1 MKTVLSF
8 LFLILGLATAGC
20 VKVPEAHFT
29 ISHYDSRTAV
39 NDDCGCDGPAPAEAV
54 PVTVGRPAPGL
65 DPHGFT
71 LVNWNTYKGRKN
83 GWDRDL
89 TRLILPSDIVLLQEG
104 NLTPRLQELLREH
117 DFNLD
122 LAAAFTWND
131 AETGVLTASRIKP
144 DFLCSF
150 REREPISS
158 VPKTVLITRYPLA
171 GTDTSLLVANVHMIN
186 FTIDLA
192 AYRRQ
197 LAQTED
203 ILARHQG
210 PVILSGDLNT
220 WNSKRMAA
228 VADLAAKLNLRPV
241 GFADDQ
247 RPNFLG
253 QPVDHIYYRGLVP
266 LSSITA
272 RVASSDHNP
281 MQVTFMLAG
290 EDK

>member
-1 MKTVLSF
+1 MKRLFALFF
-8 LFLILGLATAGC
+8 LLLGLSAAGC
-20 VKVPEAHFT
+20 VKIPDAHFT
-29 ISHYDSRTAV
+29 VSHYGARTAV
-39 NDDCGCDGPAPAEAV
+39 NDDCGCDNPIFPEAAALMA
-54 PVTVGRPAPGL
+54 GQGAAGL

-83 GWDRDL
+83 GWDQDL

-104 NLTPRLQELLREH
+104 NLTPRLLELLREH

-122 LAAAFTWND
+122 LAAAFTWNN

-150 REREPISS
+150 REKEPIST

-197 LAQTED
+197 LEQTGE

-220 WNSKRMAA
+220 WNNKRMAA
-228 VADLAAKLNLRPV
+228 VADLAAKLNMQPV

-247 RPNFLG
+247 RSNFLG

-266 LSSITA
+266 VTSTTA
-272 RVASSDHNP
+272 RVTSSDHNP

-290 EDK
+290 ENH